1 MLKFTFTETGFYLE
15 LLSESLETWLPLRL
29 TLMIKAGQSITL
41 ERCSASFV
49 LAASSRCRRELA
61 ALMRLEDEGAIA
73 VSPCDAETLEVTLSG
88 TWLTSRQDLPAE
100 GVFLAT
106 LTPPTEFMLY
116 NLWRQEARQS
126 HIGAQG

>member
-15 LLSESLETWLPLRL
+15 LLPESLESWLPPRL
-29 TLMIKAGQSITL
+29 TLMLKAGQSITL

-49 LAASSRCRRELA
+49 LAASTRCRRELA

-73 VSPCDAETLEVTLSG
+73 VSPCDAETLEVSLRG
-88 TWLTSRQDLPAE
+88 TWLTSRKDLPE

-106 LTPPTEFMLY
+106 LTPPTEAMLY
-116 NLWRQEARQS
+116 NLWQQEARQN

>member
-15 LLSESLETWLPLRL
+15 LLSESLENWLPSRL
-29 TLMIKAGQSITL
+29 TLMIKAGQAINL

-49 LAASSRCRRELA
+49 LAASPRCRRELA
-61 ALMRLEDEGAIA
+61 ALIRLEEEGAIA
-73 VSPCDAETLEVTLSG
+73 VYPCDAETLEVSLRG
-88 TWLTSRQDLPAE
+88 TWLTSRKDLPDE

-106 LTPPTEFMLY
+106 LAPLTEAMLY
-116 NLWRQEARQS
+116 NLWRQEAHQN